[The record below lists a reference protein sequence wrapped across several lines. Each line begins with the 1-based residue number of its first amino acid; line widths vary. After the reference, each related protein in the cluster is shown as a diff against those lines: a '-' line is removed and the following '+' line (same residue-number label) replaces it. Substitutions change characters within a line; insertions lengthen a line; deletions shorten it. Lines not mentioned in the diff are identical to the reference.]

1 MNSILGQAGDI
12 LGNTKRA
19 GSSQMAF
26 GTMPQWKS
34 DPESFADS
42 FARTIP
48 DIGLMLVLIV
58 LFFAGAYFS
67 FRRYDVR

>member
-1 MNSILGQAGDI
+1 
-12 LGNTKRA
+12 
-19 GSSQMAF
+19 MAF